1 MLLNMELIMMK
12 TMMATM
18 IIIMTTRET
27 IKVRKLTLLL
37 PGRVFR
43 TPNNF
48 AAFGYPLTVKYIEMF
63 YADFSYLSNYYQNI
77 PKKHFFLFR
86 M

>member
-18 IIIMTTRET
+18 ITIMTTRET

-37 PGRVFR
+37 PGGVFR
-43 TPNNF
+43 TPSNF
-48 AAFGYPLTVKYIEMF
+48 SAFGDPLTVKYIKMF
-63 YADFSYLSNYYQNI
+63 RADFSYLPIY
-77 PKKHFFLFR
+77 
-86 M
+86 